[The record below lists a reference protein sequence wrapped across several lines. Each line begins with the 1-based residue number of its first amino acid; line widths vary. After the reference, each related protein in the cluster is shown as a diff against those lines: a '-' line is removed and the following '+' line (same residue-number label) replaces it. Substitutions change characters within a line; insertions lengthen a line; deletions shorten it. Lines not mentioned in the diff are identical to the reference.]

1 MNIHER
7 VKQLN
12 AHLAVISFSFA
23 EATELVAGELGLL
36 TKYSL

>member
-7 VKQLN
+7 LT
-12 AHLAVISFSFA
+12 HLAVISFSLA